1 LSDGPSKPDP
11 VEEGRQRWLAEDIG
25 ATARSSVFTSVS
37 PTPIAKTNPWHN
49 SGTGT
54 NQEVPAPVL
63 RIDCPVKEGVKAR
76 LEEFSPIKIGYLID
90 IDSGALLGDCLDA
103 VILACE
109 DALNQGLLYR
119 PVEVIPKIARGLPRG
134 EARTAV
140 GGYEELCDDGCLIIL
155 GPYITDNALAL
166 LPAMERR
173 HVPLV
178 STNGAKAFHSYYGF
192 TIGNGG
198 VSEEGSIMAGWLRES
213 GHQRVAMITEVSP
226 GGGEYSTAFRAAA
239 LQNRLEIV
247 SERYIQTNG
256 AGLAEGLRHLQT
268 EVHPDA
274 IAYCG
279 YGYPTAMFNPILKEI
294 GWDPPRIMSTAFMW
308 YINESSI
315 LDDLEGWFGVDQ
327 VGDEEGDP
335 NPNFWPFVDK
345 FEARFGRR
353 VHHAMA
359 GVTYDGT
366 SAALAGIAAA
376 QLLTP
381 DYVVT
386 GLETLTML
394 PTVIGGPRTYIS
406 FGPYDRKGLKGDWLS
421 VRHVM
426 GGVPKFA
433 GYLSTKYPMT
443 ISAEGRASKTEASN

>member
-1 LSDGPSKPDP
+1 VSETPDQIDT
-11 VEEGRQRWLAEDIG
+11 VEEARQRWLDGEGGHA
-25 ATARSSVFTSVS
+25 ARCSVFTGVT
-37 PTPIAKTNPWHN
+37 PTPQAKANPWHN

-54 NQEVPAPVL
+54 NQEVPSPVL
-63 RIDCPVKEGVKAR
+63 RFDPPAREGVRAR
-76 LEEFSPIKIGYLID
+76 LDEFSPIKIGYLID

-109 DALNQGLLYR
+109 DALNEGLLYR
-119 PVEVIPKIARGLPRG
+119 PIEVIPKIARGLPRG

-140 GGYEELCDDGCLIIL
+140 SGYEELCDEGCLLVL

-166 LPAMERR
+166 LPAMDRR

-178 STNGAKAFHSYYGF
+178 STNGAKSFHSYYGF

-198 VSEEGSIMAGWLRES
+198 VSEEGSIMAGWLREA
-213 GHQRVAMITEVSP
+213 GHRRVAMITEVSP
-226 GGGEYSTAFRAAA
+226 GGGEYSAAFRAAA
-239 LQNRLEIV
+239 WRNRLDVV
-247 SERYIQTNG
+247 SEDYIQTNG
-256 AGLAEGLRHLQT
+256 AGLTEGLRHLQT
-268 EVHPDA
+268 EVKPDA

-279 YGYPTAMFNPILKEI
+279 YGYPTAMFNPILKDI

-335 NPNFWPFVDK
+335 NPNFWPFVNK
-345 FEARFGRR
+345 FGERFGRR
-353 VHHAMA
+353 VYHAMA

-366 SAALAGIAAA
+366 AAALAGIAAA
-376 QLLTP
+376 SLLTP
-381 DYVVT
+381 ERIVL

-394 PTVIGGPRTYIS
+394 PTIIGGPRTYIS
-406 FGPYDRKGLKGDWLS
+406 FGPYDRKGLKGDWLA
-421 VRHVM
+421 VRHVV
-426 GGVPKFA
+426 GGIPRFE

-443 ISAEGRASKTEASN
+443 IEAERKAEGTGS